1 MLKKAK
7 FIFIFGAVVFAGCLS
22 SKAYFS
28 DQFVAQNVNFG
39 ADHWVQQ
46 TEVSPVPV
54 DSLSP
59 TPSPTSSPSVTVTP
73 TPPPECRIASGSIL
87 INEVMANPA
96 GDDNAAKPDGEWVEL
111 YNTTDCE
118 IDLNNWYLKEASGKN
133 LAIVAANTGNGVTK
147 IAPKGLIVVY
157 RNGINFPL
165 NNDMDTVT
173 LYWPQS
179 QDSDGVMDNFSY
191 SSTTENKTWS
201 RVPDGGNWVADKS
214 STAGNSNG
222 NI

>member
-7 FIFIFGAVVFAGCLS
+7 FIFIFGAVVFAGCFS

-28 DQFVAQNVNFG
+28 DRIVTSSVNFE
-39 ADHWVQQ
+39 ADHWAQQ
-46 TEVSPVPV
+46 TEASPTPV
-54 DSLSP
+54 DSVSP
-59 TPSPTSSPSVTVTP
+59 TPTPVLSPSATPTTSSLPQCQI
-73 TPPPECRIASGSIL
+73 ESGSIL

-96 GDDNAAKPDGEWVEL
+96 GDDNAVKPDGEWIEL

-118 IDLNNWYLKEASGKN
+118 IDLSDWYLKEASGRN
-133 LAIVAANTGNGVTK
+133 LPIVIANTGNGATK
-147 IAPKGLIVVY
+147 IASKGLIAVY

-165 NNDMDTVT
+165 NNDVDTVT

-179 QDSDGVMDNFSY
+179 EDSDGVMDNFSY

-201 RVPDGGNWVADKS
+201 RIPDGGGWVADKS
-214 STAGNSNG
+214 PTAGNSNG
-222 NI
+222 SV